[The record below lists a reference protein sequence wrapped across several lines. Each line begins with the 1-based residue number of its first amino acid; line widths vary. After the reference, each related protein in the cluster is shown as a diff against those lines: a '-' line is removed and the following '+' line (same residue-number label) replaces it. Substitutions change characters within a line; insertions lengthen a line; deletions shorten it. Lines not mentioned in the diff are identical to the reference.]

1 MAASLGPNSK
11 THSKKKKKIRQK
23 AESDPIASAGLCTN
37 TCKFAQPHTFE
48 FTHACSHGDR
58 LIILKNWKKS
68 NERSNE
74 SSLLS
79 TVDAFAGLTER
90 AREVSITMIL
100 RFCDFCINKYLEQNR
115 AVPHLFDVTL

>member
-11 THSKKKKKIRQK
+11 THSKKKIRQK

-37 TCKFAQPHTFE
+37 THRFAQPHTYE
-48 FTHACSHGDR
+48 FTQACSHRDR

-68 NERSNE
+68 NGRSNE

-90 AREVSITMIL
+90 ARKVSITMIL
-100 RFCDFCINKYLEQNR
+100 QFCDFCINKYLQQNR
-115 AVPHLFDVTL
+115 AAPHLFDMTL